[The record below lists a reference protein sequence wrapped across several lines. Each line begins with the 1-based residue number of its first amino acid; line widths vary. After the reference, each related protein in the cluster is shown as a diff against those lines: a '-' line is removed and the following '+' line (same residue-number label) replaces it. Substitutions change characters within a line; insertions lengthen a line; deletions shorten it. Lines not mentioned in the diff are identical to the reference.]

1 MEKYSHSNMITLLL
15 VIVSVFL
22 VACGEDSN
30 QKSIPEDSYTSSVTP
45 PPQLRET
52 AASNKSVSEK
62 TEVVPTRAPQEI
74 IEVPTSKPEIAAT
87 IDPVSVE
94 KVMTS
99 FEKAIENG
107 YSYGS
112 RLSMN
117 MRVSFG
123 EQQQDAPL
131 LITGDVN
138 GKGDFQGEID
148 LSTPSAQ
155 QVMKIRVI
163 GERTF
168 TLYPDALQWFELP
181 AGQKTINPPSF
192 VSYTV
197 PALEELEYVSPE
209 IIDNR
214 TSHHVKGTIESST
227 LAELVPLLTESEG
240 SLKTDIWVEVETGRL
255 ILLSMKGSANG
266 GPEVRGPSGE
276 DIVID
281 VEVSLEAYDFAKEV
295 TISVPD
301 LPPSPTIMSW
311 PNQPNMEIDA
321 SKDYRAI
328 IKIYGRGEILI
339 DLLEKEAPIT
349 VNNFVFLSKQGFYD
363 GVTFHRVIP
372 DFMAQGGDQT
382 GTGSGGPGYV
392 FENEFHN
399 SARHNQP
406 GVVSMANS
414 GIRDGKATN
423 GSQFFITYRDTS
435 FLDGLLPD
443 GSAKNC
449 SMPGESCHSVFGRVI
464 KGMELVEAIT
474 PRDPMQGGPADVIE
488 SVSITID

>member
-1 MEKYSHSNMITLLL
+1 M
-15 VIVSVFL
+15 
-22 VACGEDSN
+22 
-30 QKSIPEDSYTSSVTP
+30 
-45 PPQLRET
+45 
-52 AASNKSVSEK
+52 
-62 TEVVPTRAPQEI
+62 
-74 IEVPTSKPEIAAT
+74 
-87 IDPVSVE
+87 
-94 KVMTS
+94 
-99 FEKAIENG
+99 
-107 YSYGS
+107 
-112 RLSMN
+112 
-117 MRVSFG
+117 
-123 EQQQDAPL
+123 
-131 LITGDVN
+131 
-138 GKGDFQGEID
+138 
-148 LSTPSAQ
+148 
-155 QVMKIRVI
+155 
-163 GERTF
+163 
-168 TLYPDALQWFELP
+168 
-181 AGQKTINPPSF
+181 
-192 VSYTV
+192 
-197 PALEELEYVSPE
+197 
-209 IIDNR
+209 
-214 TSHHVKGTIESST
+214 
-227 LAELVPLLTESEG
+227 
-240 SLKTDIWVEVETGRL
+240 
-255 ILLSMKGSANG
+255 
-266 GPEVRGPSGE
+266 
-276 DIVID
+276 VID

-295 TISVPD
+295 TIAVPD

-311 PNQPNMEIDA
+311 PNQPNMDIDV

-399 SARHNQP
+399 SARHDQP
-406 GVVSMANS
+406 GIVSMANS
-414 GIRDGKATN
+414 GMRDGKATN

-443 GSAKNC
+443 GSAKDC